1 MSGSTL
7 GADRQLKYS
16 SLMHNII
23 FSSYLIYLFSYI
35 FYLTDIRAYAQ
46 LFNPSWNKVY
56 FNSIQFFISHYKW
69 HLLLLLL
76 WQQQHG
82 KQLAAECCIDIQAA
96 FRCILVVCITYM
108 SYFLILCSFLQ
119 IISTIFIGVGSWA
132 YDDKQE
138 YSDLDSLAFDPSVL
152 LIIVGCLMFVITFC
166 GCVGALRENK
176 ILLKVVSISKL
187 ICNKKC
193 VNFEYSRLS
202 QRYFIHCDS
211 MKICPTWPYDVLY
224 PLSFLEHWQQF
235 SYWNLSLALLLFSL
249 STRYVM
255 ILLPSS

>member
-1 MSGSTL
+1 
-7 GADRQLKYS
+7 
-16 SLMHNII
+16 
-23 FSSYLIYLFSYI
+23 
-35 FYLTDIRAYAQ
+35 
-46 LFNPSWNKVY
+46 
-56 FNSIQFFISHYKW
+56 
-69 HLLLLLL
+69 
-76 WQQQHG
+76 
-82 KQLAAECCIDIQAA
+82 
-96 FRCILVVCITYM
+96 M

-211 MKICPTWPYDVLY
+211 MKICPT
-224 PLSFLEHWQQF
+224 
-235 SYWNLSLALLLFSL
+235 
-249 STRYVM
+249 
-255 ILLPSS
+255 